1 MAIVRIKLRGDTA
14 ANLAASNP
22 LLGAREI
29 ALETDTG
36 FGKFGDGVRRWN
48 AIPEYHIAPTS
59 VIGRSL
65 MGAAS
70 GADARTLLG
79 AEVAGSA
86 SAVQAAAAADATS
99 KANAVNTALYLSLAS
114 NPDALIVGTIT
125 RDGNGAATAA
135 GVVWPDGT
143 TGDYTALVVSTE
155 FPGAVDSYEV
165 TYGSQTYTQ
174 PTVTRD
180 VNGAVTVRPAITVT

>member
-1 MAIVRIKLRGDTA
+1 VAVERIKVRRDTA
-14 ANLAASNP
+14 ANWVAANP
-22 LLGAREI
+22 LLGSGEFG
-29 ALETDTG
+29 LETDTG
-36 FGKFGDGVRRWN
+36 RGKYGNGATRWN
-48 AIPEYHIAPTS
+48 EIATYHVAPSSET
-59 VIGRSL
+59 GRSL

-86 SAVQAAAAADATS
+86 SAAQAAAAADATT

-143 TGDYTALVVSTE
+143 TGDYTALVVSSS
-155 FPGAVDSYEV
+155 FPGAVDSFSV